1 MAESISFLFHA
12 PMSIAYLLWLIS
24 FYHSSFYVNKDFLL
38 SVIWFN
44 AYLVPPTWVK
54 KYYKWGWGSGVG
66 GGERGER
73 FYCNIPCGKNL
84 KSQRRSQPQKKSF
97 RNFRLILNF
106 INICLSY
113 IKSKYPKKCSIFETC
128 MFTCDCLLIEKNF
141 VNTPTVN

>member
-1 MAESISFLFHA
+1 MVEGFYCIAESISFLFHI

-66 GGERGER
+66 GGGERERGER

-97 RNFRLILNF
+97 RNFITRGLFYFNFSCCCCFRLDL
-106 INICLSY
+106 Y
-113 IKSKYPKKCSIFETC
+113 
-128 MFTCDCLLIEKNF
+128 LIS
-141 VNTPTVN
+141 